1 MIKGLSQ
8 IDGEY
13 VAPGTSTSFY
23 QYQNTS
29 FFEAESNH
37 VDVALSQA
45 EWAFE
50 VLKKSSPKTIVQ
62 LLVQIVS
69 ELEHHQPLIMET
81 YQSESHFPLGR
92 AQGEFARTIG
102 QIKAFIQLLEKGQY
116 LQAKIDHSTD
126 ITPDLR
132 KMLVPMGPIGI
143 FGASNFPLAFSAAG
157 GDTISALAAGCPV
170 IIKGHPYHA
179 ATSELVASC
188 MIKAVKESKLPSG
201 TISHLHGS
209 SHAVGEVLVKHPK
222 LRGVGFTGSYSGGK
236 ALYDMAQKRTI
247 PIPVFAEMGSVNPVI
262 ILKEKLHANQELAQ
276 QLADS
281 VLLGSGQF
289 CTNPGLIFVETN
301 DDNHPFVNELISK
314 VIQSQTGQMVHQ
326 NILKSY
332 AEKIDQLS
340 QYSPHLKLF
349 QSKSNHG
356 ACGVIKI
363 SDLIK
368 HPALTHEI
376 FGPYTLLVLFDGV
389 SDFLKIIPSLSGQLT
404 VTILGDQSE
413 HKAIA
418 KVSDAIRHL
427 AGRILYSG
435 VPTGVA
441 VQSTMTHGGPFPA
454 TTDARYTSV
463 GTDAI
468 YRWLRPITFQD
479 CPEALLP
486 DALKS
491 DNPLNLPR
499 QINGN
504 WGIH

>member
-1 MIKGLSQ
+1 MKGLSQ
-8 IDGEY
+8 IGGKY
-13 VAPGTSTSFY
+13 VSPRTSTSFY
-23 QYQNTS
+23 QYQDIS
-29 FFEAESNH
+29 FFEADSNH
-37 VDVALSQA
+37 VDLALDQA
-45 EWAFE
+45 ELAFE

-62 LLVQIVS
+62 LLVEIIS
-69 ELEHHQPLIMET
+69 ELERHQSSIIET
-81 YQSESHFPLGR
+81 YQSESHFPPGR
-92 AQGEFARTIG
+92 AHGEFARTIG
-102 QIKAFIQLLEKGQY
+102 QIKTFIQLLKKGQY

-126 ITPDLR
+126 TTPDLR
-132 KMLVPMGPIGI
+132 KMLVPIGPIGI

-188 MIKAVKESKLPSG
+188 MIKAVEKSQLPLG

-209 SHAVGEVLVKHPK
+209 SHAIGEVLVKHPK
-222 LRGVGFTGSYSGGK
+222 LRGVGFTGSDVGGK

-262 ILKEKLHANQELAQ
+262 ILKEKLNTNQELSQ

-289 CTNPGLIFVETN
+289 CTNPGLIFIETN
-301 DDNHPFVNELISK
+301 DNNHPFVNELISK
-314 VIQSQTGQMVHQ
+314 IIQSQVGPMVHQ
-326 NILKSY
+326 NILKNY
-332 AEKIDQLS
+332 ADKVNRLS
-340 QYSPHLKLF
+340 KYSPQLKLF
-349 QSKSNHG
+349 QSKPNLG

-363 SDLIK
+363 NDLIK
-368 HPALTHEI
+368 YSDLTHEI
-376 FGPYTLLVLFDGV
+376 FGPYTLIVLFDGV
-389 SDFLKIIPSLSGQLT
+389 SDLLKIIPSLSGQLT
-404 VTILGDQSE
+404 ITILGNQSE
-413 HKAIA
+413 HKTIS
-418 KVSDAIRHL
+418 KISDAVKHL

-468 YRWLRPITFQD
+468 DRWLRPITFQD
-479 CPEALLP
+479 CPEAILP

-491 DNPLNLPR
+491 DNPLNLIR
-499 QINGN
+499 HVNGS
-504 WGIH
+504 WGVH